1 MNALKIVGKV
11 KTLLAKFLKSRAEA
25 REKAARK
32 ALDSGDALVENVE
45 KALQAAKTV
54 QSKLIDVAADLV
66 AEAVEFRKEAQKL
79 EG

>member
-1 MNALKIVGKV
+1 MNALKIARKV
-11 KTLLAKFLKSRAEA
+11 KTLLAKFLKSRAES

-32 ALDSGDALVENVE
+32 ALDAGDALAEQAE
-45 KALQAAKTV
+45 KALQAAKTA
-54 QSKLIDVAADLV
+54 QSKLIDKAAALA